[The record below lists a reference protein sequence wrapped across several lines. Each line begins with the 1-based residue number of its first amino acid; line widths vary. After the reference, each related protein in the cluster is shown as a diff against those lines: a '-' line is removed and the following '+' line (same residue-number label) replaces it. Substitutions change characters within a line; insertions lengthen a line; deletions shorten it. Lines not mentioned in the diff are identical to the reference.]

1 MAEGHRLTIVN
12 IIPAPQPCRRLCVRT
27 SVTLG
32 ALPELDVLRQKLAAM
47 AQTTR
52 TDFSGTSI
60 IVTGASSGIGE
71 ATARRLAAEG
81 ARVALAARRTDRLD
95 DLKAEIEAGGGT
107 AIVVATDV
115 TDREQVQ
122 ALADATLDAF
132 GSIDVLINNAGIMP
146 LSFIKNLHED
156 EWEQMVD
163 VNIKG
168 VLFCIGAVMP
178 TMLEQGHGH
187 IVNVSST
194 AGRRLFPG
202 GAVYCGTKHFVR
214 ALSEGMRKELA
225 PDHNIRVTS
234 IQPGAVA
241 TELTHTIT
249 DEEVL
254 EMFSERHGGM
264 EPLASEDIA
273 ESIVYAVGAPGRVD
287 VEELMVLPTEQRT

>member
-1 MAEGHRLTIVN
+1 MSDL
-12 IIPAPQPCRRLCVRT
+12 
-27 SVTLG
+27 
-32 ALPELDVLRQKLAAM
+32 
-47 AQTTR
+47 
-52 TDFSGTSI
+52 SGKSA

-81 ARVALAARRTDRLD
+81 AGIALAARRTDRLE
-95 DLKAEIEAGGGT
+95 DLQAEIEADGGE

-122 ALADATLDAF
+122 ALADATLAAF
-132 GSIDVLINNAGIMP
+132 GSIDILINNAGVMP

-163 VNIKG
+163 VNVKG
-168 VLFCIGAVMP
+168 VLHCVGAVLP
-178 TMLEQGHGH
+178 TMLEQESGH

-225 PDHNIRVTS
+225 PHHNIRVTS
-234 IQPGAVA
+234 IQPGAVD
-241 TELTHTIT
+241 TELTNTIT
-249 DEEVL
+249 DEEVI
-254 EMFSERHGGM
+254 EMFEERHSGI
-264 EPLASEDIA
+264 EPLESDDIA
-273 ESIVYAVGAPGRVD
+273 ESILYVVTAPDRVD
-287 VEELMVLPTEQRT
+287 VEELMVLPSDQRT